1 MDQLCQ
7 KAQLKS
13 ATFRRKKEINHMDPL
28 ILQYNFQILGV
39 QFLVTPFPSQKKLP
53 PPTPPLYIF
62 QHPLNFPDPNSGV
75 YLYCP

>member
-53 PPTPPLYIF
+53 PPDPPLIHF
-62 QHPLNFPDPNSGV
+62 SAPPKFS
-75 YLYCP
+75 

>member
-39 QFLVTPFPSQKKLP
+39 QFLVTPFPLHKKLSP
-53 PPTPPLYIF
+53 PDPPLIHF
-62 QHPLNFPDPNSGV
+62 SAPPKFS
-75 YLYCP
+75 

>member
-39 QFLVTPFPSQKKLP
+39 QFLVTPFPSQKKNP
-53 PPTPPLYIF
+53 APTPPYTFFIT
-62 QHPLNFPDPNSGV
+62 P
-75 YLYCP
+75 

>member
-53 PPTPPLYIF
+53 PRPPPYTFFSTP
-62 QHPLNFPDPNSGV
+62 
-75 YLYCP
+75 